1 MEMATATSVLKIPN
15 FKPSTLTIA
24 RQAQLL
30 LEGAELINDL
40 NLRMKQ
46 IKDLSL
52 EGVKEPT
59 DAVGTLK
66 KILSLLP

>member
-1 MEMATATSVLKIPN
+1 MATATPVLKIPN

-52 EGVKEPT
+52 ESLSDPSSNGVIL
-59 DAVGTLK
+59 AK
-66 KILSLLP
+66 KILSLIP